1 MMMMPPVAFT
11 PGELGMLILIT
22 ITIILLARRK

>member
-1 MMMMPPVAFT
+1 MMMPPLAFT
-11 PGELGMLILIT
+11 PGEFGIIILVT